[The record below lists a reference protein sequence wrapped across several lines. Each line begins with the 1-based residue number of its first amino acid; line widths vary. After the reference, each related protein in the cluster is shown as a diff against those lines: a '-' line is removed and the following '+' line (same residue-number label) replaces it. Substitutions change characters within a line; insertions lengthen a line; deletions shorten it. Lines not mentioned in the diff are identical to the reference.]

1 MLKEFLKGD
10 EGAVTY
16 RNVEVEFIHG
26 RKATMTIYND
36 GEEVD
41 KFVLSEYE
49 SEGQEAMHKL
59 FQEKG
64 FEQLTGEE
72 LSLKIELRDEKQR
85 KADEEKEALRRQYRE
100 EQARKEEEKK
110 RKQEAESNEEL

>member
-1 MLKEFLKGD
+1 
-10 EGAVTY
+10 
-16 RNVEVEFIHG
+16 
-26 RKATMTIYND
+26 MTIYND
-36 GEEVD
+36 GMEVE
-41 KFVLSEYE
+41 KIVLSEYE

-72 LSLKIELRDEKQR
+72 LSLKIEMRDEKQR
-85 KADEEKEALRRQYRE
+85 KADEEREALKRQARE
-100 EQARKEEEKK
+100 EIARKQEEER

>member
-1 MLKEFLKGD
+1 MLKQFLKGD

-36 GEEVD
+36 GMEVE
-41 KFVLSEYE
+41 KIVLSEYE

-64 FEQLTGEE
+64 FEQLAGEE
-72 LSLKIELRDEKQR
+72 LSLKIEMRDEKQR
-85 KADEEKEALRRQYRE
+85 KADEEREALRRQARE
-100 EQARKEEEKK
+100 EITRKQEEER